1 VSNDPTTPTF
11 RLHHRLPPAFFETA
25 MTLRRLRTAVCQL
38 AVLGICTTVLPAWA
52 ADHDANTCAAGGGG
66 GGSGG
71 GGGGGGSGGGGGGGS
86 GGGGGGGSGGGGS
99 GGGGGGGSGGGG
111 AGGASGGAS
120 SSGGSSSGG
129 TGASAGSA
137 DSAAAASS
145 VGVGPAANSVTPAH
159 NGGVGLGI
167 RSGFGGVGNG
177 GVGGNG
183 GGSIDAG
190 GDPSGATSLQGA
202 RPYSLRAIYFRRD
215 QFRSPADCLTAAY
228 TQRLPLEVCQ

>member
-1 VSNDPTTPTF
+1 
-11 RLHHRLPPAFFETA
+11 
-25 MTLRRLRTAVCQL
+25 MTLRRLRTAVCLL
-38 AVLGICTTVLPAWA
+38 AVLSICTTVLPAWA
-52 ADHDANTCAAGGGG
+52 ADHDANACAAGGGG

-71 GGGGGGSGGGGGGGS
+71 GGGGGGSGGGGAGGGS
-86 GGGGGGGSGGGGS
+86 S
-99 GGGGGGGSGGGG
+99 
-111 AGGASGGAS
+111 GASGGS
-120 SSGGSSSGG
+120 
-129 TGASAGSA
+129 GASAGSTGG
-137 DSAAAASS
+137 AAAASS

-167 RSGFGGVGNG
+167 RSGIGGVGNG
-177 GVGGNG
+177 GVGGIAG
-183 GGSIDAG
+183 GGIDAG